1 MFVVG
6 TNAWSAGYVCT
17 EFMTYTSCSNGYYVS
32 DCGASSNWSGQTLTE
47 SDVSLENTCE
57 PCPTGYACT
66 GGLACPTK
74 SSTQSGYLCDDV
86 KRYVSCPAGEYL
98 SDCGDTSNWVGQTL
112 DKSELAI
119 GNACVSCPDGYT
131 CVGGAACPIIPD
143 YKFELKTVAGTS
155 SFEII
160 IQAVGNFVIDWGDG
174 KVETVIINENLT
186 YKSVPHAYATAG
198 TYTIKMG
205 GLATEY
211 NVEAITEDDVPVVSF
226 SSSKIA
232 SIDGSIGAIF
242 PTLQNGD
249 QPGFFNTFASS
260 KITSLPPTLFKG
272 IHGAGVSMFV
282 ETFVGCTGLTEI
294 PAELFSDIT
303 GAADG
308 MFSGTFYGCTNLTS
322 IPAGLFSGVSGAA
335 DYMFSATFDG
345 CTGLTEIPAEL
356 FSGVSGAAVYMFDNT
371 FYGCTGLT
379 EIPADL
385 FSGISGAA
393 NGMFYG
399 TFDGCTNLTS
409 IPDGLFDGVAGAET
423 LPDGM
428 FSRTF
433 YNNTSLTGSAA
444 KMSAAKGGKYL
455 HEIWP
460 MTGATMNTYTGTNID
475 NLAYIPS
482 SWGGGGYVDCP
493 AGWFLRANDT
503 TCTECPADAQYC
515 PGGLMEFS
523 ETKASGLFD
532 CPGGYTYNKEAG
544 KSDARECQISCG
556 AGYGYRIAAPGASA
570 CAYDTQGGWFTMNG
584 VHVTNYG
591 DVSSVYWCANGF
603 DNNSSIYPA
612 GHINA
617 DFACV
622 DGTVAVANR
631 GTNYAPDV
639 MAIRVTNLGSD
650 NTDALVVTEIGA
662 FAWEADTYVNNN
674 SMKIFNYGDSILY
687 NTNGLST
694 DGRGTGPEIGI
705 ENLDDASALGVV
717 LDAGD
722 EYTWDFSDP
731 AQIGTIKISVM
742 PIVADGYADNYANA
756 NFKIDV
762 LVADTWYTVFDTSS
776 RAYNDYGSTVG
787 AHMPKTF
794 NILPMMSTACP
805 AGSYGNTSAVS
816 GVKYSTINS
825 SNVCTA
831 CAAGKYQDVQGQ
843 TSCKNCDALLGIK
856 AESAEGSASKEAC
869 YIPADNLADDGTGQY
884 RYTNDCYYK

>member
-17 EFMTYTSCSNGYYVS
+17 ESMTYTSCSNGYYVS

-47 SDVSLENTCE
+47 SDVNLGNTCE
-57 PCPTGYACT
+57 SCPTGYTCT
-66 GGLACPTK
+66 GGLVCPTK
-74 SSTQSGYLCDDV
+74 SSAQSGYLCDEV

-98 SDCGDTSNWVGQTL
+98 SDCGDSSNWVGQTL

-131 CVGGAACPIIPD
+131 CVGGATCPIIPD
-143 YKFELKTVAGTS
+143 YKFELTTTADTNSFDITMNSVAGT
-155 SFEII
+155 FY
-160 IQAVGNFVIDWGDG
+160 IDWGDG
-174 KVETVIINENLT
+174 VVEVQSREPGDSITAITWTHT
-186 YKSVPHAYATAG
+186 YKETG
-198 TYTIKMG
+198 EYTIKIG
-205 GLATEY
+205 GLATKY
-211 NVEAITEDDVPVVSF
+211 GVGRYVGTIVFD
-226 SSSKIA
+226 SSAFIE
-232 SIDGSIGAIF
+232 SIRGSLGAIF
-242 PTLQNGD
+242 PTLDDGS
-249 QPGFFNTFASS
+249 QPVFINTFMNA
-260 KITSLPPTLFKG
+260 TSL
-272 IHGAGVSMFV
+272 
-282 ETFVGCTGLTEI
+282 TEV
-294 PAELFSDIT
+294 PGDLFSDVT
-303 GAADG
+303 GAPRPQ
-308 MFSGTFYGCTNLTS
+308 MFSGTFSYS
-322 IPAGLFSGVSGAA
+322 
-335 DYMFSATFDG
+335 
-345 CTGLTEIPAEL
+345 GLTQIPAEL
-356 FSGVSGAAVYMFDNT
+356 FSG
-371 FYGCTGLT
+371 
-379 EIPADL
+379 
-385 FSGISGAA
+385 ISGAPA
-393 NGMFYG
+393 ESMFEN
-399 TFDGCTNLTS
+399 TFSGCTALES
-409 IPDGLFDGVAGAET
+409 IPVGLFDGLDVTKPAACY
-423 LPDGM
+423 M
-428 FSRTF
+428 FSSTF
-433 YNNTSLTGSAA
+433 ESCTSLTGDAA
-444 KMSAAKGGKYL
+444 RMSDDKGGKYL

-460 MTGATMNTYTGTNID
+460 MGDSMAACPMMQTYTGTNID
-475 NLAYIPS
+475 DLAYIPT
-482 SWGGGGYVDCP
+482 SWGGGGKIKIECP
-493 AGWFLRANDT
+493 VGTYLPANDM

-515 PGGLMEFS
+515 PGGFIEFS

-532 CPGGYTYNKEAG
+532 CPDGYTYNKEAG
-544 KSDARECQISCG
+544 KSDARECQISCSG
-556 AGYGYRIAAPGASA
+556 GYGYRIATPGASG
-570 CAYDTQGGWFTMNG
+570 CAYNTQGGWFTMSG
-584 VHVTNYG
+584 VNVTNYG

-603 DNNSSIYPA
+603 DNNSSVYPG

-622 DGTVAVANR
+622 NGTVAAANR

-662 FAWEADTYVNNN
+662 FAWEADTYANNN
-674 SMKIFNYGDSILY
+674 NAKIFNYGDSILY

-816 GVKYSTINS
+816 GVIYSTINS

-843 TSCKNCDALLGIK
+843 TSCKNCDSLLGIK